1 MPSLGRQALSLRLQF
16 SGVLRDKGRR
26 RTMKLKPIATAL
38 LMTCVAAVSRDVH
51 ATTYDLLTSRQGWI
65 SDNGQSN
72 GTSPNNS
79 FMVGNCFAPF
89 CSSPTV
95 FRNFFAFDVSVLDG
109 PLVSAT
115 LRLSIR
121 DVVVDTPIDTVPYQ
135 VTSLSSLTF
144 DGLGTGTFYG
154 SRIYFQ
160 LDTGRT
166 TDISLGT
173 AALNDIGLGGFEFFI
188 GGRGLNTPHGA
199 NEFITGPMVQQHLI
213 LGTVPGPIA
222 GVGLPGLILACGG
235 LLGWWRRRRQLAS
248 FRVN

>member
-1 MPSLGRQALSLRLQF
+1 
-16 SGVLRDKGRR
+16 
-26 RTMKLKPIATAL
+26 MKLKPLATAL

-51 ATTYDLLTSRQGWI
+51 ATTYDLLTSQLGWI
-65 SDNGQSN
+65 SDNGGSN
-72 GTSPNNS
+72 GNSPNNS
-79 FMVGNCFAPF
+79 FMAGNCFAPF

-95 FRNFFAFDVSVLDG
+95 YRNFFAFDVPVLDG

-121 DVVVDTPIDTVPYQ
+121 DVFVETAIDTVPYQ

-160 LDTGRT
+160 LDIGRT
-166 TDISLGT
+166 SDISLGT

-188 GGRGLNTPHGA
+188 GGRGTNVPHGA

-213 LGTVPGPIA
+213 LATVPGPIA
-222 GVGLPGLILACGG
+222 GAGLPGLILASGG
-235 LLGWWRRRRQLAS
+235 LLAWWRRRQKIA
-248 FRVN
+248 